1 MLLRNG
7 KILSYLNLTLTAA
20 IWGFAFV
27 AQRSGLESLDP
38 FTFNALRFA
47 LGTLCVWLVRK
58 VARPGD
64 APARTDCGT
73 TFTRKGIRQLL
84 LLGLLLFCASSL
96 QQTGMLWTSAGS
108 AGFITGL

>member
-38 FTFNALRFA
+38 FTFNALRFRVLRSAFRRGYRDAHRGRPAA
-47 LGTLCVWLVRK
+47 LSALH
-58 VARPGD
+58 ARD
-64 APARTDCGT
+64 ER
-73 TFTRKGIRQLL
+73 
-84 LLGLLLFCASSL
+84 
-96 QQTGMLWTSAGS
+96 
-108 AGFITGL
+108 